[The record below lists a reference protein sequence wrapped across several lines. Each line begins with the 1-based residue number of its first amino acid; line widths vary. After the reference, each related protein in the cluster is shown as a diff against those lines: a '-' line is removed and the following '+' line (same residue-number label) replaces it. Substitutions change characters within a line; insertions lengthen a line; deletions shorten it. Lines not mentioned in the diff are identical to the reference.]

1 MDLDAAS
8 DALLHGGGA
17 APAAAP
23 CDGDRDARILAFRA
37 KVREEGGERREG
49 HDWGWIGGNE
59 ALTFLPH
66 TLRRPPRPPPP
77 PRPRARA
84 APRAAPTSRPLPSA
98 PLRVLDAPD
107 LVDDFYLNTLAWSS
121 SGTVAVGLGRDV
133 YLWSSTDSTVSLLPR
148 GTTGGAAATLA
159 EDEYISSVAWA
170 GDGRHLAVGVAGG
183 SAGAGGAVQL
193 WDAGAGRQ
201 LRVLR
206 GHAARVGALSW
217 SGSSLAS
224 GGRDSVVLT
233 HDVRARDHVTARLAG
248 HAGEVCGLAWSACGA
263 LLASG
268 GNDNTVRVWR
278 PPALGAASTRAAH
291 VFADHTAAVKAVAWN
306 PLQPALLATGGGAA
320 DKRIAVYNTHTGA
333 RVASVDTGAQVC
345 ALAWAPSGRALY
357 SSHGYSA
364 MPGAPSNA
372 VCAWNYPSLT
382 KTAQLDGHTARVLH
396 MALSPDGASVATA
409 AADETLRFW
418 RVAAEEEGGGASGA
432 GLLGKKVGVGARRP
446 GTMAAVTV
454 R

>member
-1 MDLDAAS
+1 MVVQWDCCCRSGPRRLPLVLFRRHRLPAAS
-8 DALLHGGGA
+8 
-17 APAAAP
+17 
-23 CDGDRDARILAFRA
+23 
-37 KVREEGGERREG
+37 
-49 HDWGWIGGNE
+49 
-59 ALTFLPH
+59 
-66 TLRRPPRPPPP
+66 
-77 PRPRARA
+77 
-84 APRAAPTSRPLPSA
+84 
-98 PLRVLDAPD
+98 
-107 LVDDFYLNTLAWSS
+107 
-121 SGTVAVGLGRDV
+121 
-133 YLWSSTDSTVSLLPR
+133 
-148 GTTGGAAATLA
+148 GTTGGAAAALA

-183 SAGAGGAVQL
+183 AAGAGGAVQL
-193 WDAGAGRQ
+193 WDAAAGRQ

-217 SGSSLAS
+217 SGASLAS

-263 LLASG
+263 HLASG

-278 PPALGAASTRAAH
+278 PSALGAASTRAAH

-320 DKRIAVYNTHTGA
+320 DRRIAVYNAHTGA
-333 RVASVDTGAQVC
+333 RAASVDAGAQVC

-364 MPGAPSNA
+364 TRGAPSNA
-372 VCAWNYPSLT
+372 VCAWAYPSLT
-382 KTAQLDGHTARVLH
+382 QTAQLDGHTARVLH
-396 MALSPDGASVATA
+396 LALSPDGACAATA

-418 RVAAEEEGGGASGA
+418 RVAAGGEGAPGA
-432 GLLGKKVGVGARRP
+432 GLPGKKVGVGARRA
-446 GTMAAVTV
+446 GAMAAVTV